1 MHTMAESKTQVR
13 NAVEPAE
20 TNEQTNIDSNVIR
33 YEGDQSTEHSVYGK
47 RQQDSQLIFFDGQ
60 VPDADTAR
68 NGDVQEQTLAALDQI
83 RAMAADSGLEP
94 RDLLRTTVYLTEMDQ
109 LPAVKQAYAAF
120 FDWQRPSRS
129 VVGVASLP
137 NDAAVQIEAT
147 GVKR

>member
-1 MHTMAESKTQVR
+1 MAESKTQAR

-20 TNEQTNIDSNVIR
+20 TNEQTNIDSNVTR
-33 YEGDQSTEHSVYGK
+33 YEGDQPTEHSVYGK
-47 RQQDSQLIFFDGQ
+47 RQQDSQLLFFDGQ
-60 VPDADTAR
+60 VPDADTAH

-83 RAMAADSGLEP
+83 HAIAADSGLEP

-120 FDWQRPSRS
+120 FDGQRPSRS